1 MQILGSAL
9 LLKEQVK
16 SLFEVGPEP
25 EPEIAN
31 CQLRFDFDD
40 V

>member
-1 MQILGSAL
+1 
-9 LLKEQVK
+9 
-16 SLFEVGPEP
+16 LFEVGPEP
-25 EPEIAN
+25 ESEIAN